1 MDRAV
6 ITALQKFLILLIGAC
21 SNTLG
26 LIPLSL
32 DFRPPSSLE
41 NPALSLGLTRLS
53 SCRQD
58 YGNLPMRP
66 TLQGCSQGKSLQVPG
81 KLPQGRPRA
90 SPGVPWR
97 PLISHSRT
105 LNGPCT
111 PAQRKDSKNWTLA
124 HGYRPSRAWESFIC
138 KNKEQQQRDWETQLG
153 VGVGAG
159 ASSNAKGEY
168 SALSP
173 ARSPGSLR
181 GCGQPGETLS
191 HLAQKKRHR

>member
-1 MDRAV
+1 MASLLQTKGCLPQGRAGSCRKSQHLPDSRVSGGPEGGSMIPSQQLQHPPRRGYLSWWRLVDRAV

-41 NPALSLGLTRLS
+41 NPASSLRLTRLS

-58 YGNLPMRP
+58 YDNLPMRP
-66 TLQGCSQGKSLQVPG
+66 TLQGCSQGKSLQFPG

-111 PAQRKDSKNWTLA
+111 PA
-124 HGYRPSRAWESFIC
+124 
-138 KNKEQQQRDWETQLG
+138 
-153 VGVGAG
+153 
-159 ASSNAKGEY
+159 
-168 SALSP
+168 
-173 ARSPGSLR
+173 
-181 GCGQPGETLS
+181 
-191 HLAQKKRHR
+191 